1 MGWQMIKITVDAQ
14 VYEALQKAFPKPAN
28 TAHRALAKYISVL
41 EDMLFKSLHFAATPL
56 QHKLDLFAIS
66 LQQLSNQGG
75 QIGPKKLRV
84 HAWLRNNNFNLVE
97 SVIIGSNLTGSVSQ
111 CRLTSL
117 VTMVDTLA
125 IEDQILSTGI
135 SERDLDIFLSG
146 DEFSNYQLLNVLYP
160 EFKRRVPDTEI
171 DQLFDL
177 LPVDIESVKG
187 YIIWLTIES
196 KHLSREKLNQALRQ
210 ARTILAIASVM
221 DGNYLQ
227 RKKPS
232 AFGRL
237 YYEGVSVQNIN
248 KELRRA
254 VLGNCWEY
262 DIRSSVVAWKMGWAK
277 QYIAARGQGEDLRKV
292 FSATLGFLE
301 DKADFM
307 ATVRHFTFDESSPVP
322 KDLQPKLLKQAFTA
336 ISFGARVT
344 NHGWQNDSGGWSNP
358 ALVDIIR
365 NGDDRNRFLADA
377 TVQAFIKEQAILDAH
392 LYELVKEQR
401 RDLLSKP
408 FLQTPSGRP
417 SKSKILA
424 YLYQHDET
432 EVMDIVCAVAAQ
444 HGREP
449 IARVHDAIFF
459 KRKLGVDLR
468 HEMELMMQEHSNN
481 PYWRLSHKQ
490 LERYEPRYLDLKL
503 EEEQHKQR
511 IKQEAA
517 FAVGYKSI
525 FFN

>member
-1 MGWQMIKITVDAQ
+1 LIKITIDAKI
-14 VYEALQKAFPKPAN
+14 YEALSLAFPKPAN
-28 TAHRALAKYISVL
+28 SAHRALAKYIRVL
-41 EDMLFKSLHFAATPL
+41 ENKLFKSLHFVATPL
-56 QHKLDLFAIS
+56 QQKLDLFTIS
-66 LQQLSNQGG
+66 LKELANEGG
-75 QIGPKKLRV
+75 QIGAQKMVLHR
-84 HAWLRNNNFNLVE
+84 WLRQNNLSLVE
-97 SVIIGSNLTGSVSQ
+97 PVILGSNLTGGVSQ
-111 CRLTSL
+111 CRLTDL

-125 IEDQILSTGI
+125 VEDAILASI
-135 SERDLDIFLSG
+135 SSDRELDQYLSG
-146 DEFSNYQLLNVLYP
+146 DEFSSYQLVNLLYP
-160 EFKRRVPDTEI
+160 ELKRRATDAEL
-171 DQLFDL
+171 DELFDV
-177 LPVDIESVKG
+177 LPVDADSVKS
-187 YIIWLTIES
+187 YIVWLTTES
-196 KHLSREKLNQALRQ
+196 ELITIQKKNQALRQ

-227 RKKPS
+227 RRNPS

-262 DIRSSVVAWKMGWAK
+262 DIRSSVLAWKMGWAK

-307 ATVRHFTFDESSPVP
+307 ATVRHFTFGDDSPVP

-344 NHGWQNDSGGWSNP
+344 THGWQNDSGGWSNP

-392 LYELVKEQR
+392 LYELVKAQR

-432 EVMDIVCAVAAQ
+432 EVMDVVCAVAEKYDRA
-444 HGREP
+444 P

-459 KRKLGVDLR
+459 RRKLGVDLR